1 MASQKA
7 RKTERFLQLA
17 PQCVAMVLSR
27 ERASAAQPQGSGS
40 SPDPGAEPRRSG
52 YAELFA
58 EFKAENTARFWD
70 GRLSERLRGL
80 YLLGWLHGGVLLL
93 RGEPAELG
101 ALRDAWSRRALRPP
115 RGYTIDYLGEVGPI
129 LMSPDSQ
136 SQFIPLSD
144 VLCAAISH
152 LNSKQQA
159 VTQDSLLKHLAHK
172 FPGVPVPSREI
183 LHNMLS
189 SLIKER
195 KIYHTGEGYFI
206 VTPQTYYITPSLIRD
221 ENKWVRPEGDNQAT
235 PFPEVTVC
243 HDLPEKDAQPSRAHC
258 RSCQCFLESGYVV
271 ERSRCDK
278 QEGGHAHDPK
288 DAKPPQLLRV
298 VSANSGKSKKNDKSA
313 AHANKDSKQQHS
325 AAVNHAESGRKVD
338 GRSALEKDPK
348 VSHQSVHVTFCND
361 KGKKLEKGVQND
373 CKDVKGVPVAVVAV
387 PCTEKMKLPEVT
399 VGRPEKEKDGEKLM
413 KKISLRLFRRSSQRK
428 EKVLQKELV
437 TFSAQFPPEEWP
449 VRDEDSAENLPRDVE
464 HQIIRRINPDLTVQ
478 NLMVHTA
485 LMQRVPTDGQ
495 QAMRS
500 TGTCTELPQSRSRV
514 KVRSHSKRV
523 HTSSRAYSKGGHLP
537 RRRLK
542 ASSRSSLDEANQQN
556 GKRATRRRHSQ
567 APGEKATLRNG
578 NNEGPSEAWQA
589 VEEVKQTAAACQH
602 EEFAGVNQGDLRT
615 FDAKEQLERS
625 DPSKVIG
632 SEQNVITWPKNANAC
647 QPERLKFRWRAVEH
661 TKSTGSSSTDPHSP
675 QVPSEQASLHRRG
688 RHREQDSDL
697 FKSVSRMPTI
707 LSPRLEPAR
716 VRTEDQALTQN
727 PRLSDPVYMQEFGQ
741 PQQPAGQ
748 ELMRAGRAHCRV
760 TSDRHTLDGSCDS
773 ANGAFH
779 SQSVSLS
786 AFPQSR
792 DCPYGDHPRGMSTA
806 DYFNYNES
814 RETVLC
820 APAAASGR
828 AFADCNSNRLKH
840 EKPERECGKQRR
852 QPEKLPAQNPH
863 SSGALDRAKAE
874 FEVPLPKSDVCAGKS
889 ARPEQRERAKQQD
902 AHFLTQ
908 DLRSMSE
915 SEGMT
920 DDDYLLY
927 TQEVPDDSEG
937 SSLCINDEDEDDG
950 DLSRLSIP
958 PFSCG
963 PASEQF
969 PPLDNS
975 VNGANGVPPDA
986 YAHSMQYGLFR
997 YNYNQKNQRSSSE
1010 EAWNGNSKG
1019 STQTLEV
1026 GIDSID
1032 PQQRPGSGS
1041 KGGAGTSKQR
1051 LLEDSSLSADWDN
1064 NEKGNWKQI
1073 QQQQQHQQHQQGS
1086 IPYSHAV
1093 DESTTMLE
1101 DGTGAVEGS
1110 IFDYSPGS
1118 EGDSCGEAA
1127 HDEEISGIFAWRGVG
1142 GAGVAVVAAAA
1153 GGGVRDPERGLPHK
1167 FARGVDSALEEEAA
1181 EAELQQRFEGA
1192 LTIASPDPSVT
1203 STADSGVPPSRLDH
1217 TDMSSVTGDSGFNSP
1232 RTRESLASNTSSLA
1246 DGVKRHGQLG
1256 LSDGRNGVT
1265 LAEQQQ
1271 HKTARLQPTNPMQH
1285 SSALPP
1291 AARTSHFSGLVAT
1304 NAKFGC
1310 GQALQNVPGD
1320 MSHSDCASLPRHTPG
1335 KTSADEM
1342 HAAQKIK
1349 QNVRGPPVTQQGR
1362 HPPFPVS
1369 SSETDRSNSFSSL
1382 AAAEASRSV
1391 QFAEVARSGADRC
1404 TYSAAYK
1411 GQAPFGDKDADG
1423 ESRDRPLFP
1432 LTPAINV

>member
-258 RSCQCFLESGYVV
+258 RSCQCFLESGY
-271 ERSRCDK
+271 
-278 QEGGHAHDPK
+278 
-288 DAKPPQLLRV
+288 
-298 VSANSGKSKKNDKSA
+298 
-313 AHANKDSKQQHS
+313 
-325 AAVNHAESGRKVD
+325 
-338 GRSALEKDPK
+338 
-348 VSHQSVHVTFCND
+348 SVHVTFCND

-1019 STQTLEV
+1019 STQTLE
-1026 GIDSID
+1026 
-1032 PQQRPGSGS
+1032 
-1041 KGGAGTSKQR
+1041 
-1051 LLEDSSLSADWDN
+1051 
-1064 NEKGNWKQI
+1064 
-1073 QQQQQHQQHQQGS
+1073 
-1086 IPYSHAV
+1086 
-1093 DESTTMLE
+1093 
-1101 DGTGAVEGS
+1101 
-1110 IFDYSPGS
+1110 
-1118 EGDSCGEAA
+1118 
-1127 HDEEISGIFAWRGVG
+1127 
-1142 GAGVAVVAAAA
+1142 
-1153 GGGVRDPERGLPHK
+1153 
-1167 FARGVDSALEEEAA
+1167 EEAA

-1271 HKTARLQPTNPMQH
+1271 HKTAR
-1285 SSALPP
+1285 
-1291 AARTSHFSGLVAT
+1291 
-1304 NAKFGC
+1304 
-1310 GQALQNVPGD
+1310 
-1320 MSHSDCASLPRHTPG
+1320 
-1335 KTSADEM
+1335 
-1342 HAAQKIK
+1342 
-1349 QNVRGPPVTQQGR
+1349 
-1362 HPPFPVS
+1362 
-1369 SSETDRSNSFSSL
+1369 
-1382 AAAEASRSV
+1382 
-1391 QFAEVARSGADRC
+1391 
-1404 TYSAAYK
+1404 
-1411 GQAPFGDKDADG
+1411 
-1423 ESRDRPLFP
+1423 PLFP